1 MRVTNAPQSRRRRK
15 KILKAAKG
23 YRGGRSKLF
32 KTAHVAVMRSRQYA
46 YRDRKRRKGDFRR
59 LWIVRINAAAR
70 EYGLSYSRLITGLKK
85 AGIALDRKILAEM
98 AVSDPEGFSEVA
110 KMVGG
115 QDWIEKIAKPSRSL
129 KVSNSNHTL

>member
-1 MRVTNAPQSRRRRK
+1 MPRVTNAPQSRRRRK

-23 YRGGRSKLF
+23 YRGGRSKLL
-32 KTAHVAVMRSRQYA
+32 KTAAVAVMRSRQYA

-70 EYGLSYSRLITGLKK
+70 ENGLSYSRLITGLKK

-98 AVSDPEGFSEVA
+98 AVSDPKGFSE
-110 KMVGG
+110 
-115 QDWIEKIAKPSRSL
+115 IARMAG
-129 KVSNSNHTL
+129 